1 MSERPEPLQNN
12 NWPLARK
19 LVWVILFL
27 CALAV
32 FAPGYFAALRP
43 ADGQVF
49 DFFKEWAAVK
59 NRLAGMPVYADQE
72 LALQKHLNLKLSNPE
87 GFSTAITHTRP
98 QQI

>member
-1 MSERPEPLQNN
+1 VSERPEPLQNN

-49 DFFKEWAAVK
+49 DFFKE
-59 NRLAGMPVYADQE
+59 
-72 LALQKHLNLKLSNPE
+72 
-87 GFSTAITHTRP
+87 
-98 QQI
+98 